1 MFESFVPDKFP
12 ELRCATCGRHI
23 PPGVKCVVKTDMCG
37 WLLYAHCLICP
48 KPGPELEIRI
58 EEKPND

>member
-37 WLLYAHCLICP
+37 WLLYAVCLLCP
-48 KPGPELEIRI
+48 FPTKELEVNAEI
-58 EEKPND
+58 EEKR